1 MVTARQKKDTTD
13 EKVVAPEQPNIE
25 GNNPKY
31 DDEGNVVRED
41 KDRNNLVKV
50 KDVGLVPDY
59 QANNIPSVGNDGP
72 YLDEIQAREY
82 REYQD
87 LREKQTD
94 DQVKHLKDA
103 VENADDEKEL
113 RSTETDQE
121 KMRRLR
127 AEKREKQTVEV
138 LQTIKNQ
145 KEAQDNDGN
154 DSGAGTK

>member
-25 GNNPKY
+25 GNNPQY
-31 DDEGNVVRED
+31 DSEGNVVHD
-41 KDRNNLVKV
+41 NKDGNNLVKV

-59 QANNIPSVGNDGP
+59 QANNVPSVGNDGP

-82 REYQD
+82 REYQN
-87 LREKQTD
+87 LREKQTE
-94 DQVKHLKDA
+94 DQVKHLKEA
-103 VENADDEKEL
+103 IKNADEEQEL

-127 AEKREKQTVEV
+127 AEEREKQTVEV
-138 LQTIKNQ
+138 LQTIEHQ
-145 KEAQDNDGN
+145 KEVQNNDGN
-154 DSGAGTK
+154 DSGAGAK